1 MCSDL
6 FYKQVIDSADIGL
19 VKHEIIFDSSG
30 NIDDCRFVDLNPMFE
45 KISGIRS
52 SDLNGKTLKEAQPLL
67 QKLSFDW
74 IDFYRKAN
82 LDNSKETLEYYSTQL
97 HKSFKVKAIRV
108 RDGLFATLF
117 TEATA
122 NTEDESGMKLRHSE
136 EKFRLLIQNS
146 TDWISILD
154 NEGIVVFSSPAL
166 KNILGFETDELIGSN
181 SLEKI
186 HPDDLPKAVQLLS
199 QIKQEEEKVLK
210 IELRIRHAD
219 ESYRWIDA
227 TLRNLLN
234 TPAIGGIVVNARDI
248 TARKTV
254 EEELREN
261 QERKTSLIN
270 SMGDL
275 IFMLNQDLVFLE
287 YHQPGSSELYVEPEY
302 FIGKSIDEINF
313 PEPALS
319 IVKETLI
326 KCLNEDQPGKA
337 EYYLDFQD
345 GRKWFDLR
353 VTPLR
358 NQQSDITGLSCVV
371 RDFTERKNAEQA
383 LAEKELKYRQI
394 TENINDVIFTLDMDL
409 NVTYVTPSVQKLTGD
424 SPEVH
429 MQRSLK
435 EKFTPESLL
444 KLKGLMQEE
453 LEKEKHPNVDKNRS
467 RIIEVEHYKSDGSI
481 INVSINIA
489 FIRDENGNPI
499 GFQGVTRDVTDIRA
513 TESAVRV
520 YSDLQDILISL
531 SSKFINVELEKIEEV
546 INNAL
551 KELATFVSADRS
563 YIFDYDWEN
572 GVCNNTWEWCA
583 EGITPQI
590 DELQNVPTDILPW
603 WVNAH
608 KKGETLNIPDVLS
621 LPVGD
626 GVREI
631 LEPQE
636 IKSLITLP
644 MMDNDQ
650 CIGFVGFDSV
660 ATHHNYTDKEKSLL
674 QVFAQMIVNIR
685 NRKSSQEMI
694 DFQVR
699 SQQLITGISSDFV
712 SADSNNID
720 QKIEEM
726 LKEAGEFFQVDR
738 SYVFLLEDDNKIMVN
753 THEWCAEGVEPQ
765 KNRLSN
771 LQLDKLPW
779 WKDSLLKKNTIYFP
793 DINKMPD
800 AASAEKNELKQ
811 QDIQSL
817 LCVPFSKGDCVIGFL
832 GFDAVKEKKNWT
844 EHQIGF
850 LKVLANI
857 LSDAYTKVNV
867 EKELIKSKELAEAA
881 NRAKSE
887 FLASIS
893 HEIRTPM
900 TAILG
905 FSEVMLN
912 TTDDEKQK
920 NYLKIILESGRT
932 LLSLINDIL
941 DLSKIEAGRMEIS
954 PEPAD
959 LRIILRELKHLFQ
972 HRAKEKNI
980 EIFLEVDER
989 LPQTIVIDE
998 VRLRQ
1003 VMLNLVGNAIKFTN
1017 EGYIKIKIDLLGD
1030 KNGIIDFEI
1039 GVIDTGIGIPESDYE
1054 LIFEAFSQQSGQDSK
1069 QYGGTGLG
1077 LAISKRLLELMHGK
1091 IRLES
1096 SPGKGSSF
1104 IITFNN
1110 VKYSDQI
1117 IELEG
1122 SYLWDE
1128 NNLIFKG
1135 SKVLI
1140 IDDVPHNRNLVL
1152 AFLDKHDLRL
1162 FEAESGE
1169 MGIEFA
1175 KVYLPDL
1182 IFMDIRMPGISGYEA
1197 TRQLRHISSTKNIPI
1212 IALTASTMRSEQE
1225 KLSELFDG
1233 YLRKPVQKKSLINEL
1248 VKFLPHEVQDAPI
1261 SPDQTDKSSP
1271 EKMAL
1276 NLNDEIIK
1284 SFQKSFSEEIIN
1296 QTEMIIIDDLERL
1309 TGSIEKFAIDNQIPL
1324 LKDQALELRNAVDGF
1339 DFEEIQ
1345 KHLLAFRKTFRI

>member
-6 FYKQVIDSADIGL
+6 FYKQAMDSASIGF

-30 NIDDCRFVDLNPMFE
+30 NIDDCRFVDLNQMFE
-45 KISGIRS
+45 KISGLS
-52 SDLNGKTLKEAQPLL
+52 GTDLNGKTVKEAQPLL

-74 IDFYRKAN
+74 IDFYRIAN
-82 LDNSKETLEYYSTQL
+82 QHDSKDTLEYHSAQL
-97 HKSFKVKAIRV
+97 NKSYKVKAIRV
-108 RDGLFATLF
+108 QEGLYATLF
-117 TEATA
+117 IDAA
-122 NTEDESGMKLRHSE
+122 AKTEDESEMKISHSE
-136 EKFRLLIQNS
+136 KKFRLLIQNS
-146 TDWISILD
+146 TDWISVLD

-166 KNILGFETDELIGSN
+166 KTILGFETDELIGSN
-181 SLEKI
+181 SLEQI

-199 QIKQEEEKVLK
+199 EIKQEEEKVLK
-210 IELRIRHAD
+210 TELRLRHANN
-219 ESYRWIDA
+219 SYRWIEA
-227 TLRNLLN
+227 TLRNLFN
-234 TPAIGGIVVNARDI
+234 TPAIRGIVVNARDI
-248 TARKTV
+248 TYRKSV
-254 EEELREN
+254 EEKLRKN

-275 IFMLNQDLVFLE
+275 IFILNQDLVFIE
-287 YHQPGSSELYVEPEY
+287 YHQPGGSDLYVEPQN
-302 FIGKSIDEINF
+302 FVGKSINEINF

-319 IVKETLI
+319 IVRKTI
-326 KCLNEDQPGKA
+326 DDCLKNNQPERA

-358 NQQSDITGLSCVV
+358 NQQAEIDGFSCVV

-383 LAEKELKYRQI
+383 LIDKELKYREI

-409 NVTYVTPSVQKLTGD
+409 NTTYITPSVKKLLGE
-424 SPEVH
+424 SPEQN
-429 MQRSLK
+429 MKRSLN
-435 EKFTPESLL
+435 EKFTTESLSKIQIIL
-444 KLKGLMQEE
+444 EEE
-453 LEKEKHPNVDKNRS
+453 LAKEKDPNIDKNRS
-467 RIIEVEHYKSDGSI
+467 RIIEAEHYKADGSI
-481 INVSINIA
+481 INVSMNMT
-489 FIRDENGNPI
+489 FIRGEDGNPV
-499 GFQGVTRDVTDIRA
+499 GLQGVIRDITEMRA
-513 TESAVRV
+513 TESALRI

-551 KELATFVSADRS
+551 KEMATFVSADRS
-563 YIFDYDWEN
+563 YIFDYDWQKD
-572 GVCNNTWEWCA
+572 VCNNTWEWCA

-590 DELQNVPTDILPW
+590 EELQDVPIDMIPW

-621 LPVGD
+621 LPPGD

-660 ATHHNYTDKEKSLL
+660 ANHHNYTDKEKSLL

-685 NRKSSQEMI
+685 NRKRSQEMI
-694 DFQVR
+694 DFQIR
-699 SQQLITGISSDFV
+699 SQQLVTGISTDFV
-712 SADSNNID
+712 SADSKNID
-720 QKIEEM
+720 QKIESM

-779 WKDSLLKKNTIYFP
+779 WKDNLLKKNTIYFP
-793 DINKMPD
+793 DIDKMPD
-800 AASAEKNELKQ
+800 AAKVEKNELKQ

-817 LCVPFSKGDCVIGFL
+817 LCVPLSKSDCVIGFL

-850 LKVLANI
+850 LQVVANI

-867 EKELIKSKELAEAA
+867 EKELIKSKELAVAA

-980 EIFLEVDER
+980 DIFIEVDEK

-1017 EGYIKIKIDLLGD
+1017 EGYVKIRIDLLGD

-1039 GVIDTGIGIPESDYE
+1039 SVIDTGIGIPESDYE

-1069 QYGGTGLG
+1069 IYGGTGLG

-1096 SPGKGSSF
+1096 TPGKGSSF

-1110 VKYSDQI
+1110 VKYSDEI

-1128 NNLIFKG
+1128 NNLMFKG

-1140 IDDVPHNRNLVL
+1140 VDDVPHNRNLVM
-1152 AFLDKHDLRL
+1152 AFLDKHNLQL
-1162 FEAESGE
+1162 YEAESGE
-1169 MGIEFA
+1169 MGIQLA
-1175 KVYLPDL
+1175 KAHLPDL
-1182 IFMDIRMPGISGYEA
+1182 IFMDIRMPGTSGYEA
-1197 TRQLRHISSTKNIPI
+1197 TRQLRQISSTKNIPV
-1212 IALTASTMRSEQE
+1212 IALTASTMQSEQE
-1225 KLSELFDG
+1225 KLSKLFDG

-1248 VKFLPHEVQDAPI
+1248 MRFLPHEVQDVL
-1261 SPDQTDKSSP
+1261 SSP
-1271 EKMAL
+1271 EKTYKPTPENMTP
-1276 NLNDEIIK
+1276 NLSDEIIK
-1284 SFQKSFSEEIIN
+1284 SFQKSFSDEIIN
-1296 QTEMIIIDDLERL
+1296 QTEMIVVDDLEKL
-1309 TGSIEKFAIDNQIPL
+1309 TGSIEKFAIDYEIPL
-1324 LKDQALELRNAVDGF
+1324 LKDQAFELKKAVDGF
-1339 DFEEIQ
+1339 DFEAIQ
-1345 KHLLAFRKTFRI
+1345 KHLIKFKKMFQI